1 MSDPN
6 YPQYP
11 SANQGDAYGAP
22 SNEQDSAQHGQ
33 YQQAPYQAGQSQP
46 SPHTQGQSR
55 PGTYPQDGGQYGPGQ
70 QAYEQPY
77 RQPYQQA
84 YHQPGQQPGQPVQY
98 GQPAWRPT
106 DGFSIAALVT
116 SLLGFN
122 VVAIV
127 LGIIGLN
134 RTKNGA
140 MSGRGM
146 AIAGIVIGSLWFVAI
161 IILMI
166 FYFSLVAAS
175 YTW

>member
-1 MSDPN
+1 MTDPN

-11 SANQGDAYGAP
+11 SANDGDAYAAP
-22 SNEQDSAQHGQ
+22 QGSRYSAPNGQ
-33 YQQAPYQAGQSQP
+33 YQQGQYQQRAAQYGQGQAPYQP
-46 SPHTQGQSR
+46 YP
-55 PGTYPQDGGQYGPGQ
+55 TYG
-70 QAYEQPY
+70 
-77 RQPYQQA
+77 
-84 YHQPGQQPGQPVQY
+84 QPGQQTAYQQGQY
-98 GQPAWRPT
+98 DQPQWRPT

-161 IILMI
+161 IVLMI

>member
-22 SNEQDSAQHGQ
+22 SNEQDSARHGQ

-122 VVAIV
+122 VIAIV

-146 AIAGIVIGSLWFVAI
+146 AIAGIVIGSLWFVAV